1 MEEQGMRET
10 LKNSAGANRGGQNRI
25 GRRAVLGGMAATGLL
40 ALPAC
45 STMQGYGLTEA
56 IRRLLLLSSQR
67 AFAQL
72 TAPGG
77 FYDNA
82 LNRLELPGQFRSSG
96 HKLADF
102 LASAVFKSRLQK
114 AFNAMAE
121 EGAERAAPL
130 VADAVRGV
138 SIADAAALI
147 RGGPTGATQFLH
159 QVMGTTLI
167 EAMVPALGDAL
178 RVAQDPLVGQ
188 ALSSLAGVDDVGGV
202 ARGFAGQV
210 DDKIWGAIGREEA
223 AIRADP
229 AATRDP
235 VLIGVFGKL

>member
-1 MEEQGMRET
+1 MRGTPKRSVAE
-10 LKNSAGANRGGQNRI
+10 GRF

-45 STMQGYGLTEA
+45 STMQGYSLTEA
-56 IRRLLLLSSQR
+56 IRRLLLVSSQH

-77 FYDNA
+77 FYDDT
-82 LNRLELPGQFRSSG
+82 LNRLELPGQLRPRG
-96 HKLADF
+96 NALADF
-102 LASAVFKSRLQK
+102 LTSAVFKTRLQK
-114 AFNAMAE
+114 AFNAVAE

-130 VADAVRGV
+130 VADAVRSV

-147 RGGPTGATQFLH
+147 RSGPTGATQFLR
-159 QVMGTTLI
+159 QAMGMTLV

-178 RVAQDPLVGQ
+178 RVAEDPLVNQ
-188 ALSSLAGVDDVGGV
+188 ALSSLAGVDNAGGV
-202 ARGFAGQV
+202 ARSFAGQV

-223 AIRADP
+223 AIRANPGSTKDP
-229 AATRDP
+229 L
-235 VLIGVFGKL
+235 LIGVFGAL

>member
-1 MEEQGMRET
+1 MRET
-10 LKNSAGANRGGQNRI
+10 LKNSAGENRGGQNRI
-25 GRRAVLGGMAATGLL
+25 GRRAVLGGLAGTGLL

-82 LNRLELPGQFRSSG
+82 LNRLELPGQFRSTG

-121 EGAERAAPL
+121 DGAERAAPL

-147 RGGPTGATQFLH
+147 RSGPTGATQFLH
-159 QVMGTTLI
+159 QAMGATLI
-167 EAMVPALGDAL
+167 EAMVPALAMRCAWRRTRWWGRRCRAW
-178 RVAQDPLVGQ
+178 RAWTTW
-188 ALSSLAGVDDVGGV
+188 AGWRAASPGRWTTRSGAPSGGRKPRS
-202 ARGFAGQV
+202 APIPPRP
-210 DDKIWGAIGREEA
+210 
-223 AIRADP
+223 AIRC
-229 AATRDP
+229 
-235 VLIGVFGKL
+235 